1 VRLVLRRGCEG
12 DNTRETDDEGM
23 SNPER
28 IFFPDFL
35 LLYWLANHL
44 SMPTDSKYVFLIFI
58 AIVTLQLWAAYRI
71 SNYPLSAHK
80 LKRKWIRIVLTMPLF
95 GLLAYFLFGK
105 RDFKDVTNDD

>member
-1 VRLVLRRGCEG
+1 MEVEV
-12 DNTRETDDEGM
+12 DDTRETDDEGR

-35 LLYWLANHL
+35 LLSWLANHRT
-44 SMPTDSKYVFLIFI
+44 MPTDSQYVFLVFI
-58 AIVTLQLWAAYRI
+58 AIVVTQLWVAYRI

-105 RDFKDVTNDD
+105 RDFKDVANEH